1 MIRLA
6 TLEDV
11 TETTKSRGVTWQ
23 GDVALDS
30 CYMVEQG
37 RAKMLF
43 TLIVVPDG
51 VETHICC
58 PADYVKQSR
67 SMARELIEFAKY
79 IGYSKL
85 YTTAAPQY
93 KTAHNMAKKLG
104 FTKAGCVNG
113 EIVYAL
119 QLG

>member
-6 TLEDV
+6 TLDDV
-11 TETTKSRGVTWQ
+11 AEITKSRSITWQ

-30 CYMVEQG
+30 CYIVEQES
-37 RAKMLF
+37 AKMLF
-43 TLIVVPDG
+43 TLVAVPDG

-58 PADYVKQSR
+58 QPEHVKRSR
-67 SMARELIEFAKY
+67 VMARELIEFVKY

-93 KTAHNMAKKLG
+93 KTAQNMAKKLG
-104 FTKAGCVNG
+104 FIEAGHVNG
-113 EIVYAL
+113 EIVYVL